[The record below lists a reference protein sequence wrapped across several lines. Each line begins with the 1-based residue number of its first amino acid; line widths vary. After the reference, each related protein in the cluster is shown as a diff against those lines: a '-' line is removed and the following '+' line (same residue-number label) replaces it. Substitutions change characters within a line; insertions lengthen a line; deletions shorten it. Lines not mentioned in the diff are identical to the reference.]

1 MSGGTHR
8 KAPCMTTPKPASD
21 AHNLQAKPV
30 RGPRGVHPDQL
41 FCNGSIL
48 TMDGPEPS
56 YVECVVTSAGR
67 IAFTGD
73 TQEARR
79 LFPSAEVRDLGGAAL
94 LPGFVDAHSH
104 LSAAFDLADRVNV
117 GPPPLGTCTDI
128 ATVLDTLDAFLESR
142 ATAPGGWIVGYGYDQ
157 EALAENRHITVADL
171 DARFPHHRIML
182 VQVSSHGIVLNSAAL
197 AWAGI
202 DENTPTP
209 AGGVIARVPGTQRPA
224 GLLMETAYLEL
235 VTPKLPVLG
244 PQEKLALLD
253 AVQQDYASHGYTH
266 AQEGFSGVAD
276 LDLFQE
282 AADAGLLYLDL
293 AALGSFVQAPQ
304 WLGNPSYPT
313 GSYRNGFKIAGLKV
327 LQDGSPQGRT
337 AFMGEPYLTGG
348 LDGNPD
354 WRGEPTMPFEV
365 FAEIVRSTLAHGV
378 QLYAHVNGDT
388 AIDHLI
394 EAVERAGVTAL
405 DDARTVAIHS
415 QFQRPDH
422 LPAYLRLGITP
433 SYFTNHT
440 YFWGDVHRANVGEA
454 KAAFISPLKSATEA
468 GLRVS
473 NHSDFPV
480 TALDPLFMVSTAMR
494 RTTRT
499 GHTLGPGERVSAYR
513 ALQALTTGPAFQ
525 MFEEDRK
532 GMIKVGL
539 LADLVMLDVD
549 PLTAA
554 SGMVQD
560 IRVLETVKEGVTVYR
575 RP

>member
-1 MSGGTHR
+1 
-8 KAPCMTTPKPASD
+8 MTTPNPDLAAD
-21 AHNLQAKPV
+21 NLDVKAV
-30 RGPRGVHPDQL
+30 RGPRGVHPEQL
-41 FCNGSIL
+41 FFNGSIL
-48 TMDGPEPS
+48 TMDGSEPS
-56 YVECVVTSAGR
+56 YVECVVTSSGR
-67 IAFTGD
+67 IAFTGGVE
-73 TQEARR
+73 EARR
-79 LFPSAEVRDLGGAAL
+79 LFPSAEVRDLAGAAL

-117 GPPPLGTCTDI
+117 GPPPLGGCSDI
-128 ATVLDTLDAFLESR
+128 ESVLDTLEAF
-142 ATAPGGWIVGYGYDQ
+142 AKTQGTAPGGWIVGYGYDQ
-157 EALAENRHITVADL
+157 EALAENRHITAADL
-171 DARFPHHRIML
+171 DARFPDHRLML
-182 VQVSSHGIVLNSAAL
+182 VHVSSHGIVLNSAGL

-235 VTPKLPVLG
+235 VAPKLPVLG
-244 PQEKLALLD
+244 AQDKLALLD

-282 AADAGLLYLDL
+282 AADAGLLYLDI
-293 AALGSFVQAPQ
+293 AALGSFVEAPQ
-304 WLGNPSYPT
+304 WLGNPAYPT
-313 GSYRNGFKIAGLKV
+313 GNYRNGFKIAGLKV

-365 FAEIVRSTLAHGV
+365 FAQIVATTLAHGV
-378 QLYAHVNGDT
+378 QLYAHVNGDA
-388 AIDHLI
+388 AIDQLI
-394 EAVERAGVTAL
+394 DAVERAGATAA

-454 KAAFISPLKSATEA
+454 KAAFISPMRSALEA

-480 TALDPLFMVSTAMR
+480 TALDPLFMASTAMD

-499 GHTLGPGERVSAYR
+499 GHTLGPCERVGAYQ
-513 ALQALTTGPAFQ
+513 ALQALTTGPAHQ
-525 MFEEDRK
+525 LFEEDRK

-539 LADLVMLDVD
+539 LADLVVLDAD

-554 SGMVQD
+554 PGTVQD
-560 IRVLETVKEGVTVYR
+560 IKVLETIKEGVTVYR